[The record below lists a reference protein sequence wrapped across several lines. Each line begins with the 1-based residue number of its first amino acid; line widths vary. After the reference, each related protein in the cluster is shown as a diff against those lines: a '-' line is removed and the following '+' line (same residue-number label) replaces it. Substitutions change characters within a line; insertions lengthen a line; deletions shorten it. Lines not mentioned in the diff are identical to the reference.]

1 MLFLIYKNMR
11 LILMEMATSTSK
23 SQPLLLNRACMWSVT
38 KEKITLLGPFAML
51 VLIFCPSL
59 HFKLYLHILISRES
73 HWIVLQVRY
82 AYVLY
87 VVLSTVLFICLF
99 FWLLCLLLFADVFS
113 SCPKLDVWTRW
124 QLVLC
129 VQSCLC
135 EFIWACSR
143 CPAVFLDSYI
153 CSLHYSMNLW
163 KFTW

>member
-1 MLFLIYKNMR
+1 
-11 LILMEMATSTSK
+11 
-23 SQPLLLNRACMWSVT
+23 
-38 KEKITLLGPFAML
+38 ML

-82 AYVLY
+82 ASVLY

-143 CPAVFLDSYI
+143 CPAVFWIATYVHCIILWTYENLHGSAVSFWWYLTLGEKEVQILKFISAILVSSRQVTI
-153 CSLHYSMNLW
+153 C
-163 KFTW
+163 